1 MKSVNTYP
9 ICNSLSTL
17 GIGAAQF
24 RSVTEIAPKR
34 NHCSHVWTEALS
46 SMVFA
51 PAQKLSG
58 INSNVDIKAKL
69 TPSAGQ
75 VESDAVTVLR
85 ANASEFMSFGHSI
98 PIYSHFKTN
107 FTALKRLF
115 HADAHANHVELFPAA
130 SRWMISCWLRL
141 DVSMTCWSRSRSQF
155 VVGLSQLSTSVLP
168 HRFPSVEK
176 RDKPSFTCY

>member
-1 MKSVNTYP
+1 
-9 ICNSLSTL
+9 
-17 GIGAAQF
+17 
-24 RSVTEIAPKR
+24 
-34 NHCSHVWTEALS
+34 
-46 SMVFA
+46 MVFA

-130 SRWMISCWLRL
+130 SRWMISCLAAVGFFHDLLIMIEESVCGW
-141 DVSMTCWSRSRSQF
+141 F
-155 VVGLSQLSTSVLP
+155 V
-168 HRFPSVEK
+168 
-176 RDKPSFTCY
+176 

>member
-1 MKSVNTYP
+1 
-9 ICNSLSTL
+9 
-17 GIGAAQF
+17 
-24 RSVTEIAPKR
+24 
-34 NHCSHVWTEALS
+34 
-46 SMVFA
+46 MVFA

-75 VESDAVTVLR
+75 VESDAVTALR

-115 HADAHANHVELFPAA
+115 HADGMLT
-130 SRWMISCWLRL
+130 M
-141 DVSMTCWSRSRSQF
+141 WSF
-155 VVGLSQLSTSVLP
+155 FLP
-168 HRFPSVEK
+168 HVAA
-176 RDKPSFTCY
+176 